1 MLNSCLYLYIL
12 QRFLSEVFGHS
23 LSALASSGR
32 CAIGCTVS
40 DDQSRLNGDI
50 RLESIVSYYY
60 AVSIITLQKVENY
73 DEADTIPAVASDVLG
88 PLRQKVSQNRL
99 AR

>member
-1 MLNSCLYLYIL
+1 VLNSCLYLYIL

-23 LSALASSGR
+23 FSALASSGR

-50 RLESIVSYYY
+50 ESIVSYYY
-60 AVSIITLQKVENY
+60 AVSIITLQKVENH
-73 DEADTIPAVASDVLG
+73 DEGDAVPAVASDVLG
-88 PLRQKVSQNRL
+88 PLRQKVSQNRP